1 MKKATSSK
9 NYLGMLTGL
18 VIGGIQHYYYM
29 KKATSVEMIWYTF
42 KPVAVTLDRINRR

>member
-1 MKKATSSK
+1 MK

-29 KKATSVEMIWYTF
+29 KMIWYTF